1 MLTASSLPQNN
12 KLFKA
17 ALIYAQKFGW
27 NVLPLHS
34 VENGVCTCGKVDCQS
49 PGKHPLTKNGV
60 KDATRDLT
68 TIGKWWRQWPWA
80 NVAIAAGAA
89 SGFFVLDVD
98 GETGAESLR
107 DLEEAHGHLPATVE
121 AITGSGGRHIL
132 FKHTGQMVVNKVAL
146 VPGLDIR
153 GDGGYIVVAPSL
165 HSSGRLYVWE
175 LASRPGEVP
184 LADVPGWLLQM
195 IQPGE
200 AADKIAKPS
209 SEWQR
214 LACTDAPEGERNDR
228 LAKIVGHLL
237 RRHVNPYLAA
247 ELVQS
252 WNLAHC
258 KPPLPDAEVSQI
270 CDSVAAL
277 ELKRVGGER
286 YVG

>member
-1 MLTASSLPQNN
+1 MLTASSLPQNS
-12 KLFKA
+12 KSFKA

-27 NVLPLHS
+27 SVLPLHS

-80 NVAIAAGAA
+80 NVGIATGAT
-89 SGFFVLDVD
+89 SRFFVLDVD

-132 FKHTGQMVVNKVAL
+132 FKHTGQTVGNKVAL
-146 VPGLDIR
+146 APGLDVR
-153 GDGGYIVVAPSL
+153 GGAGYIVVAPSL
-165 HSSGRLYVWE
+165 HSSGRSYVWE

-184 LADVPGWLLQM
+184 LADAPGWLLQM

-200 AADKIAKPS
+200 AADKTAKPS
-209 SEWQR
+209 GEWQR
-214 LACTDAPEGERNDR
+214 LATEPAHTGERNMR
-228 LAKIVGHLL
+228 LTMIAGHLL
-237 RRHVNPYLAA
+237 RRYVNPHLAVELMRAFNIQKCSPPLSDGEVVKIAESVATA
-247 ELVQS
+247 ELRRRRCAQ
-252 WNLAHC
+252 
-258 KPPLPDAEVSQI
+258 
-270 CDSVAAL
+270 
-277 ELKRVGGER
+277 
-286 YVG
+286 